1 MKQDFRKVKKQ
12 DLYPILDLVQSNIV
26 EAYLVDTIFN
36 NTSEYYGVY
45 KMELCFILNNSTE
58 NTLNSSQLLWDEF
71 KKLYCGYKQIHLKEF
86 PPHYPKEI
94 VNILG
99 AEIVGIYIST
109 ERLNSLPM
117 NDDLRLA
124 KFILKNINLINKL
137 IRKETKW

>member
-86 PPHYPKEI
+86 PPHYPKEA

-137 IRKETKW
+137 IRKETK

>member
-86 PPHYPKEI
+86 PHTTLKRLLI
-94 VNILG
+94 FLG
-99 AEIVGIYIST
+99 Q
-109 ERLNSLPM
+109 
-117 NDDLRLA
+117 
-124 KFILKNINLINKL
+124 KL
-137 IRKETKW
+137 

>member
-86 PPHYPKEI
+86 PPHYPEEV

-137 IRKETKW
+137 IRKEIK